1 MTREFIKYM
10 IWGALL
16 FPVFFG
22 GLFGCFAM
30 VEPGNQAIIEW
41 KSK

>member
-1 MTREFIKYM
+1 MSIKHM
-10 IWGALL
+10 IYGAILT
-16 FPVFFG
+16 PMFFV
-22 GLFGCFAM
+22 GLYGCMAI